1 MNKKNARLFLI
12 TTMLFIM
19 SSVSAFAAETDI
31 ATVNA
36 EKFGVLTILPPLVA
50 IVLAF
55 VTKNVI
61 VSLVLGVMSGGF
73 LLNLNGMNVFSAL
86 FSSFLDLVDRAIAA
100 LADPWNAGII
110 LQVLAIGGVINLVAK
125 MGGAKAIAEALAK
138 KAKNARSA
146 HLITWASGL
155 LVFFDDYAN
164 SLIIG
169 PMMRPVTDKMKIS
182 RERLAFVIELNV
194 HAEFSGRNDL
204 LIDGQKFSGNAQ
216 YNYKNKVMHHG
227 TLLFSSEINDLSNA
241 LKVKP
246 SKFQGKSVKSVKS
259 RVTNISSHLDKE
271 MTVLEFKDYLMN
283 FINKRDENSH
293 FYELNDKDV
302 ESINKLVEEKY
313 STWEWNFG
321 YSPKYSLYNE
331 VKYPGGN
338 LEFSLYVH
346 DGLIKDIK
354 FFGDFFG
361 KEDIS
366 FIENKLRNVKHNEYS
381 IKSALEDVD
390 INNYFLNCN
399 IDILV
404 SGIMGAK

>member
-1 MNKKNARLFLI
+1 MLLINNTNTNAYFNLAMEEYFLKNTNEDIFLLWQNENSIIVGKNQNTLSEINYDYVKENNIKVVRRL
-12 TTMLFIM
+12 
-19 SSVSAFAAETDI
+19 
-31 ATVNA
+31 
-36 EKFGVLTILPPLVA
+36 
-50 IVLAF
+50 
-55 VTKNVI
+55 
-61 VSLVLGVMSGGF
+61 SGG
-73 LLNLNGMNVFSAL
+73 GAVFHDLGNINFTFISCNDNS
-86 FSSFLDLVDRAIAA
+86 FSDFKKFTMPIV
-100 LADPWNAGII
+100 
-110 LQVLAIGGVINLVAK
+110 
-125 MGGAKAIAEALAK
+125 EALK
-138 KAKNARSA
+138 
-146 HLITWASGL
+146 
-155 LVFFDDYAN
+155 
-164 SLIIG
+164 
-169 PMMRPVTDKMKIS
+169 
-182 RERLAFVIELNV
+182 ELNV

-259 RVTNISSHLDKE
+259 RVTNISSHLDKK
-271 MTVLEFKDYLMN
+271 MTVLEFKDYLMD

-293 FYELNDKDV
+293 FYELNDKDI

-331 VKYPGGN
+331 LKYPGGN
-338 LEFSLYVH
+338 VEFSLDVH

-366 FIENKLRNVKHNEYS
+366 FIENKLSNVKHNEYS

>member
-1 MNKKNARLFLI
+1 MLLINNTNTNAYFNLAMEEYFLKNTNEDIFLLWQNENSIIVGKNQNTLSEINYDYVKENNIKVVRRL
-12 TTMLFIM
+12 
-19 SSVSAFAAETDI
+19 
-31 ATVNA
+31 
-36 EKFGVLTILPPLVA
+36 
-50 IVLAF
+50 
-55 VTKNVI
+55 
-61 VSLVLGVMSGGF
+61 SGG
-73 LLNLNGMNVFSAL
+73 GAVFHDLGNINFTFISCNDNS
-86 FSSFLDLVDRAIAA
+86 FSDFKKFTMPIV
-100 LADPWNAGII
+100 
-110 LQVLAIGGVINLVAK
+110 
-125 MGGAKAIAEALAK
+125 EALK
-138 KAKNARSA
+138 
-146 HLITWASGL
+146 
-155 LVFFDDYAN
+155 
-164 SLIIG
+164 
-169 PMMRPVTDKMKIS
+169 
-182 RERLAFVIELNV
+182 ELNV

-241 LKVKP
+241 LKVRP

-259 RVTNISSHLDKE
+259 RVTNISSHLDKK
-271 MTVLEFKDYLMN
+271 MTVLEFKDYLMD

-293 FYELNDKDV
+293 FYELNDKDI

-331 VKYPGGN
+331 LKYPGGN
-338 LEFSLYVH
+338 VEFSLDVH

>member
-1 MNKKNARLFLI
+1 MLLINNTNTNAYFNLAMEEYFLKNTNEDIFLLWQNENSIIVGKNQNTLSEINYDYVKENNIKVVRRL
-12 TTMLFIM
+12 
-19 SSVSAFAAETDI
+19 
-31 ATVNA
+31 
-36 EKFGVLTILPPLVA
+36 
-50 IVLAF
+50 
-55 VTKNVI
+55 
-61 VSLVLGVMSGGF
+61 SGG
-73 LLNLNGMNVFSAL
+73 GAVFHDLGNINFTFISCNDNS
-86 FSSFLDLVDRAIAA
+86 FSDFKKFTMPIV
-100 LADPWNAGII
+100 
-110 LQVLAIGGVINLVAK
+110 
-125 MGGAKAIAEALAK
+125 EALK
-138 KAKNARSA
+138 
-146 HLITWASGL
+146 
-155 LVFFDDYAN
+155 
-164 SLIIG
+164 
-169 PMMRPVTDKMKIS
+169 
-182 RERLAFVIELNV
+182 ELNV

-259 RVTNISSHLDKE
+259 RVTNISSHLDKK
-271 MTVLEFKDYLMN
+271 MTVLEFKDYLMD

-321 YSPKYSLYNE
+321 YSPKYSLNNE
-331 VKYPGGN
+331 LKYPGGN
-338 LEFSLYVH
+338 VEFSLDVH

-366 FIENKLRNVKHNEYS
+366 FIEDKLRNVKHNEYS

>member
-1 MNKKNARLFLI
+1 MLLINNTNTNAYFNLAMEEYFLKNTNEDIFLLWQNENSIIVGKNQNTLSEINYDYVKENNIKVVRRL
-12 TTMLFIM
+12 
-19 SSVSAFAAETDI
+19 
-31 ATVNA
+31 
-36 EKFGVLTILPPLVA
+36 
-50 IVLAF
+50 
-55 VTKNVI
+55 
-61 VSLVLGVMSGGF
+61 SGG
-73 LLNLNGMNVFSAL
+73 GAVFHDLGNINFTFISCNDNS
-86 FSSFLDLVDRAIAA
+86 FSDFKKFTMPIV
-100 LADPWNAGII
+100 
-110 LQVLAIGGVINLVAK
+110 
-125 MGGAKAIAEALAK
+125 EALK
-138 KAKNARSA
+138 
-146 HLITWASGL
+146 
-155 LVFFDDYAN
+155 
-164 SLIIG
+164 
-169 PMMRPVTDKMKIS
+169 
-182 RERLAFVIELNV
+182 ELDV

-271 MTVLEFKDYLMN
+271 MTVLEFKDYLMD

-293 FYELNDKDV
+293 FYELNDKDI

-321 YSPKYSLYNE
+321 YSPKYSLNNE
-331 VKYPGGN
+331 LKYPGGN
-338 LEFSLYVH
+338 VEFSLDVH

-366 FIENKLRNVKHNEYS
+366 FIEDKLRNVKHNEYS

-399 IDILV
+399 MDILI

>member
-1 MNKKNARLFLI
+1 MLLINNTNTNAYFNLAMEEYFLKNTNEDIFLLWQNENSIIVGKNQNTLSEINYDYVKENNIKVVRRL
-12 TTMLFIM
+12 
-19 SSVSAFAAETDI
+19 
-31 ATVNA
+31 
-36 EKFGVLTILPPLVA
+36 
-50 IVLAF
+50 
-55 VTKNVI
+55 
-61 VSLVLGVMSGGF
+61 SGG
-73 LLNLNGMNVFSAL
+73 GAVFHDLGNINFTFISCNDNS
-86 FSSFLDLVDRAIAA
+86 FSDFKKFTMPIV
-100 LADPWNAGII
+100 
-110 LQVLAIGGVINLVAK
+110 
-125 MGGAKAIAEALAK
+125 EALK
-138 KAKNARSA
+138 
-146 HLITWASGL
+146 
-155 LVFFDDYAN
+155 
-164 SLIIG
+164 
-169 PMMRPVTDKMKIS
+169 
-182 RERLAFVIELNV
+182 ELNV

-271 MTVLEFKDYLMN
+271 MTVLEFKDYLMD

-293 FYELNDKDV
+293 FYELNDKDI

-338 LEFSLYVH
+338 LEFSLDVH

>member
-1 MNKKNARLFLI
+1 MLLINNTNTNAYFNLAMEEYFLKNTNEDIFLLWQNENSIIVGKNQNTLSEINYDYVKENNIKVVRRL
-12 TTMLFIM
+12 
-19 SSVSAFAAETDI
+19 
-31 ATVNA
+31 
-36 EKFGVLTILPPLVA
+36 
-50 IVLAF
+50 
-55 VTKNVI
+55 
-61 VSLVLGVMSGGF
+61 SGG
-73 LLNLNGMNVFSAL
+73 GAVFHDLGNINFTFISCNDNS
-86 FSSFLDLVDRAIAA
+86 FSDFKKFTMPIV
-100 LADPWNAGII
+100 
-110 LQVLAIGGVINLVAK
+110 
-125 MGGAKAIAEALAK
+125 EALK
-138 KAKNARSA
+138 
-146 HLITWASGL
+146 
-155 LVFFDDYAN
+155 
-164 SLIIG
+164 
-169 PMMRPVTDKMKIS
+169 
-182 RERLAFVIELNV
+182 ELNV

-259 RVTNISSHLDKE
+259 RVTNISSHLDKK
-271 MTVLEFKDYLMN
+271 MTVLEFKDYLMD

-338 LEFSLYVH
+338 LEFSLDVH

-366 FIENKLRNVKHNEYS
+366 FIEDKLRNVKHNEYS
-381 IKSALEDVD
+381 IKSALENVD

-399 IDILV
+399 IDILI

>member
-1 MNKKNARLFLI
+1 MLLINNTNTNAYFNLAMEEYFLKNTNEDIFLLWQNENSIIVGKNQNTLSEINYDYVKENNIKVVRRL
-12 TTMLFIM
+12 
-19 SSVSAFAAETDI
+19 
-31 ATVNA
+31 
-36 EKFGVLTILPPLVA
+36 
-50 IVLAF
+50 
-55 VTKNVI
+55 
-61 VSLVLGVMSGGF
+61 SGG
-73 LLNLNGMNVFSAL
+73 GAVFHDLGNINFTFISCNDNS
-86 FSSFLDLVDRAIAA
+86 FSDFKKFTMPIV
-100 LADPWNAGII
+100 
-110 LQVLAIGGVINLVAK
+110 
-125 MGGAKAIAEALAK
+125 EALK
-138 KAKNARSA
+138 
-146 HLITWASGL
+146 
-155 LVFFDDYAN
+155 
-164 SLIIG
+164 
-169 PMMRPVTDKMKIS
+169 
-182 RERLAFVIELNV
+182 ELNV

-259 RVTNISSHLDKE
+259 RVTNISSHLDKK
-271 MTVLEFKDYLMN
+271 MTVLEFKDYLMD
-283 FINKRDENSH
+283 FINKRDKNSH

-331 VKYPGGN
+331 LKYPGGN
-338 LEFSLYVH
+338 VEFSLDVH

-399 IDILV
+399 IDILI